1 MTDNGRCPC
10 CGTARSTEYCS
21 VCGQNDRDYRRS
33 FIGLIVSFISETFE
47 LDGRLVKTLRALFG
61 RPGFLP
67 QEFSENRR
75 AVYVTPARLYFFTS
89 VLFFFILSVGAP
101 TVNVD
106 SPDAELAT
114 NGTTEAAAEARN
126 EPDTSTSPATNNKP
140 TEDEVNINLGVSIDD
155 DDTEANPRVLR
166 ALLSE
171 TRLRRLDAILA
182 NTERRDKIGGIQE
195 LAKAAEQIK
204 ADENSPSWLKEI
216 FGKVVDIIDKP
227 EKLGKTFSENV
238 PLAMFVLLPAY
249 ALLLKLLFYRR
260 KSPVYYSEHFVFA
273 LYLHVVAFLIFSVD
287 LLIPDD
293 NPINTWLFVVTF
305 SYLGYYTYRAMRTY
319 YGRSRAQT
327 LWRFGVLGA
336 GYLVLFI
343 PAFAFVIVYSFISL

>member
-1 MTDNGRCPC
+1 MTDTERCPC
-10 CGTARSTEYCS
+10 CGTPRKTEYCS

-61 RPGFLP
+61 SPGFLP

-89 VLFFFILSVGAP
+89 ALFFFILSVGAP
-101 TVNVD
+101 AINVV
-106 SPDAELAT
+106 PADAELAT
-114 NGTTEAAAEARN
+114 NGTAEATGEAN
-126 EPDTSTSPATNNKP
+126 NDSDTSTSPSINKEP
-140 TEDEVNINLGVSIDD
+140 KEEGEVSVNMEVNIDD
-155 DDTEANPRVLR
+155 EEAEGNPRVLR
-166 ALLSE
+166 TLLSE

-182 NTERRDKIGGIQE
+182 NTERRDKIGGIQG
-195 LAKAAEQIK
+195 LAKAADQIK

-216 FGKVVDIIDKP
+216 FGKIVDIIDKP

-273 LYLHVVAFLIFSVD
+273 LYLHVVARALSLILSVHHTSS
-287 LLIPDD
+287 LIMLE
-293 NPINTWLFVVTF
+293 NNGASSWRHHHMNFR
-305 SYLGYYTYRAMRTY
+305 LG
-319 YGRSRAQT
+319 
-327 LWRFGVLGA
+327 
-336 GYLVLFI
+336 
-343 PAFAFVIVYSFISL
+343 

>member
-1 MTDNGRCPC
+1 MTDNGHCPC
-10 CGTARSTEYCS
+10 CGTARETEYCS

-33 FIGLIVSFISETFE
+33 FLGLVGSFISETFE

-101 TVNVD
+101 AINVD
-106 SPDAELAT
+106 PVDADLPA
-114 NGTTEAAAEARN
+114 NGTTEVEAEADN
-126 EPDTSTSPATNNKP
+126 GPEK
-140 TEDEVNINLGVSIDD
+140 EDEVSVNLNINIDD

-182 NTERRDKIGGIQE
+182 NAERKDKIGGIQE
-195 LAKAAEQIK
+195 LAKAANQIE

-216 FGKVVDIIDKP
+216 FGKIVDIIDKP

-260 KSPVYYSEHFVFA
+260 KPPVYYSEHFVFA

-293 NPINTWLFVVTF
+293 NPISTWLFFVTF
-305 SYLGYYTYRAMRTY
+305 AYLGYYTYRAMRTY

-336 GYLVLFI
+336 GYLVLFV